1 LLTPYS
7 KATML
12 EEIRPCL
19 LRDSC
24 LGQEALYRVVDI
36 VGELVE
42 VEVVRAPGLETGT
55 RLNFTQD
62 AVHHMTIVDD
72 ATTDV
77 ELLRASQGRGR

>member
-1 LLTPYS
+1 
-7 KATML
+7 MF

-24 LGQEALYRVVDI
+24 LGQEALYRVLDVI
-36 VGELVE
+36 GELVE
-42 VEVVRAPGLETGT
+42 VEVVRAPGLESGT
-55 RLNFTQD
+55 HLNFTQD
-62 AVHHMTIVDD
+62 AVNQMTVVDD